1 VTSPSVDDSILQLKA
16 EIIAQDWRLSPKRV
30 KQLEAAF
37 GCLLEHFKT
46 RKAIHGM
53 LVMADNVLRYV
64 NAHGTSPPATID
76 FLKEAMAHVV
86 SCHEELADDASYEEA
101 TFRRLFAHFSALKE
115 KILQR
120 SVGEAPTDPSPLEPS
135 CPPAV
140 ESKEEGE
147 EGEGNQLATL
157 HQLIE
162 EFKNSLL
169 SIRDIGL
176 PLSQSLDLWFH
187 SPAVVALLSGEPPP
201 ACVTTD
207 EMPSCLDP
215 RDFCPPTPVRI
226 LTVGGLAVAL
236 TSDLIS
242 LVRPLKPSQTAHYL
256 QVGSVPLGDFSR
268 FLFKLS
274 RLFKGSL
281 SLVKER
287 VLRELSLPI
296 ILPQGPEFS
305 DAPPR
310 SFTSLVV
317 ISNGNWHGALACESV
332 GETDRVMNQV
342 SKQQNGD
349 LAGIAYLEDGEQFP
363 LLDPLCMLRR
373 EGLLVMR

>member
-1 VTSPSVDDSILQLKA
+1 MTSPSVDNAILQLKA

-37 GCLLEHFKT
+37 CCLLEHFKT

-64 NAHGTSPPATID
+64 NTHGTSPPATID

-86 SCHEELADDASYEEA
+86 SCHEELVDDASQEEA
-101 TFRRLFAHFSALKE
+101 IFRSLFAHFSVLKE
-115 KILQR
+115 KILQQ
-120 SVGEAPTDPSPLEPS
+120 SVVPVPVVAPSAPGLSS
-135 CPPAV
+135 PPAV
-140 ESKEEGE
+140 EQKK
-147 EGEGNQLATL
+147 EGEGDPLSTL

-169 SIRDIGL
+169 SIGDIGL
-176 PLSQSLDLWFH
+176 PLCQSLDLWLH
-187 SPAVVALLSGEPPP
+187 SPAVVALLTGEPLADCP
-201 ACVTTD
+201 AI
-207 EMPSCLDP
+207 EERPLAP
-215 RDFCPPTPVRI
+215 RDFCPATHVRI
-226 LTVGGLAVAL
+226 VRVGGLSVAL
-236 TSDLIS
+236 ESDLIA

-268 FLFKLS
+268 FWLKLS
-274 RLFKGSL
+274 QLFSGSL

-287 VLRELSLPI
+287 VLRELSLPL

-310 SFTSLVV
+310 VFSTLVV
-317 ISNGNWHGALACESV
+317 ISHGNWHGALACEAV
-332 GETDRVMNQV
+332 GEIDRIMSQV

-349 LAGIAYLEDGEQFP
+349 LAGTAYLDDGEQFP